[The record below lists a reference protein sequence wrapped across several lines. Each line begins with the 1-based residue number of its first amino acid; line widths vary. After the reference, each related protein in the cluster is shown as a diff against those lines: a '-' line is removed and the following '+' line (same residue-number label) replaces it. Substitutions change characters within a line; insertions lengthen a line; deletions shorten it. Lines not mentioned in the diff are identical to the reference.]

1 MFLAP
6 TEEEQEDEQTSNIVQ
21 EVVNENDSSANGNTN
36 TNGGIVALRV
46 SYITIIYM
54 IERFEI
60 LMFINYIYLIISTD
74 FDYSVQPDHAPQM

>member
-6 TEEEQEDEQTSNIVQ
+6 TEAPLKEDEQTSNSVQ
-21 EVVNENDSSANGNTN
+21 EVVNDDSSGNTNSN